1 MSYNFDFNK
10 VLNVGYSLQPQTS
23 HTNNYI
29 TNYSGAKLFAD
40 YMYNKDN
47 NFYNIFNDIFKTT
60 TNSPQ
65 LIKSFRYYPFDIS
78 AYMDLLIYQ
87 KSSMTIAG
95 KTLIDVFHG
104 EPAKYIDF
112 TYANNVFLL
121 GDFTVPYFE
130 DIDSFLSYEPYTY
143 IKLYLPFYST
153 LIDIDAKRIKE
164 RKIFV
169 HGALD
174 FKDGDIVY
182 IVTTADSEFLG
193 SYRAHITID
202 LPLYYQD
209 LAGYIERLARNV
221 MGGIGNAVTNFGGA
235 LGNVVNTQFTRIDT
249 MQGTQ
254 GSLDSFRGY
263 YSPNTPN
270 LLVYK
275 PRVKYSLN
283 NTSYN
288 HIIGVPTR
296 KITRLSNMG
305 GFTKVL
311 ALHNK
316 DITGATYV
324 EIDEIERLLTEGI
337 IIDNTSATFS
347 INFTGSHISWNYQP
361 TTLQY
366 GSPLSTTYTIESG
379 YQLDSIKV
387 YMGGNDITSTAVS
400 GNVVVISQVTGN
412 VSIVTEAS
420 KVPVTYTITSN
431 LNGATLT
438 NSAITVLEGDSYSTG
453 IEPNYNTGHIGKNY
467 EPDVYIGGVPY
478 TSGVSTF
485 EVIVDSVTSNIVI
498 EGTYPSVSTMNV
510 SNWSMR
516 SGTVNLPAN
525 VETATGV
532 RITTSLGQ
540 VESTGSVVFDNSLDT
555 LFNNAFISFEGNVI
569 GGASN
574 VTIGMNQTGNVFYL
588 DGQNNIVN
596 VGYITNLQFLDTDS
610 WTTQATLLEYMDKN
624 FMYNG

>member
-1 MSYNFDFNK
+1 MFDITRGNYTYVRNFLYPTMSNKAVFWTPQRIKLEEIINTLYDPDSVKDSSTTLSKTWTDYALRVFGTDPQKAIISCRLYPCNF
-10 VLNVGYSLQPQTS
+10 
-23 HTNNYI
+23 NYVH
-29 TNYSGAKLFAD
+29 
-40 YMYNKDN
+40 
-47 NFYNIFNDIFKTT
+47 TT
-60 TNSPQ
+60 T
-65 LIKSFRYYPFDIS
+65 
-78 AYMDLLIYQ
+78 
-87 KSSMTIAG
+87 MTIMG
-95 KTLIDVFHG
+95 FNLGICEKMPENRLG
-104 EPAKYIDF
+104 
-112 TYANNVFLL
+112 LL
-121 GDFTVPYFE
+121 YDLGHIEVPYFQNV
-130 DIDSFLSYEPYTY
+130 DSYLSYEPYT
-143 IKLYLPFYST
+143 KMFLYLPFAKLVTLDTKRYSGKTLQINGAIDFYNGDMYYFLSTTENGEDYT
-153 LIDIDAKRIKE
+153 LIEEVKAHIAVDLPMYSSNVFEQIQSAIKSVFTAVPN
-164 RKIFV
+164 FV
-169 HGALD
+169 LNENTGGLTNWLNQAHIGTNEMMSANLS
-174 FKDGDIVY
+174 G
-182 IVTTADSEFLG
+182 LG
-193 SYRAHITID
+193 SFLAPLKCTLIIYR
-202 LPLYYQD
+202 
-209 LAGYIERLARNV
+209 
-221 MGGIGNAVTNFGGA
+221 
-235 LGNVVNTQFTRIDT
+235 
-249 MQGTQ
+249 
-254 GSLDSFRGY
+254 
-263 YSPNTPN
+263 
-270 LLVYK
+270 
-275 PRVKYSLN
+275 PRVKYALGDSD
-283 NTSYN
+283 YN
-288 HIIGVPTR
+288 HLNGVPCK
-296 KITRLSNMG
+296 KIGILNSFS
-305 GFTKVL
+305 GFTQISKI
-311 ALHNK
+311 HTP
-316 DITGATYV
+316 DIPSVTA
-324 EIDEIERLLTEGI
+324 DEMTELENILREGVI
-337 IIDNTSATFS
+337 LDNTSAIFS

-366 GSPLSTTYTIESG
+366 GSPLSTTYTIENG

-387 YMGGNDITSTAVS
+387 YMGSNDITSTAVS

-420 KVPVTYTITSN
+420 KIPVTYTITSN

-540 VESTGSVVFDNSLDT
+540 VESTGSVVFDNSPDT